1 MIKLII
7 YVCRSTLKQHSK
19 NMLPSVNVVKEKK
32 LQLELDTTMV
42 VIYKDIVN

>member
-19 NMLPSVNVVKEKK
+19 NMLPSVNVVKGKK
-32 LQLELDTTMV
+32 IAIRFGYDNGCN
-42 VIYKDIVN
+42 I